1 MKMQQP
7 EQFENLVLGSGQ
19 GGKLL
24 AWHLAGLG
32 QSAVVA
38 ERQWVG
44 GACPN
49 IACLPSKNEIFSAHV
64 ANAVRHAGEFGTPAA
79 PAAVNMANVRERK
92 RRMERCCMDRAG
104 GVAVWSAVG
113 GLLLI

>member
-1 MKMQQP
+1 MKVAAMRMEQV

-32 QSAVVA
+32 QSTAVV
-38 ERQWVG
+38 ERWWVG

-49 IACLPSKNEIFSAHV
+49 IACPPSKNEIFSANV
-64 ANAVRHAGEFGTPAA
+64 AHAVRHAGALGTAAA
-79 PAAVNMANVRERK
+79 PAVVDMASVRARK
-92 RRMERCCMDRAG
+92 RRMVEG
-104 GVAVWSAVG
+104 LVAMHAPVKVQG
-113 GLLLI
+113 